1 MKTLVLKD
9 GTEIQVLD
17 ESNSSQ
23 IRIEIEDFGDA
34 DTLLTNFTRE
44 NMEQIQLGV
53 EIFNQVNPVA
63 SAVNRKDGRTILTV
77 YCQESLQDYINTQID
92 NYTERLI
99 EEGVI

>member
-1 MKTLVLKD
+1 M
-9 GTEIQVLD
+9 QVLD
-17 ESNSSQ
+17 ESNVSQ

-34 DTLLTNFTRE
+34 DTLLESFTRE
-44 NMEQIQLGV
+44 NMEKIQLGA
-53 EIFNQVNPVA
+53 EIFNEVNPVA
-63 SAVNRKDGRTILTV
+63 SAVNRKDGSTILTV